1 MSNSQQTMAPNG
13 VSKTADLVETNPD
26 DFGPEPWDPGMLTL
40 FDVRG
45 RFVNRPKFSRTQPV
59 DRQRIRLPLPV
70 GDVALGELVLDLTAR
85 HPYADIGWMDF
96 YQPGRWDCE
105 SDSVY
110 MSTIRVNPPGSSTNW
125 DGTVG
130 YGHFTAPADNL
141 YVVVLNF
148 SGYSTSQ
155 CMSLRGPWGKATAN
169 LPAASYDASGHLL
182 PRTAAVRAVWDAR
195 AGEKGWCDFSAVTG
209 STASVIL
216 PGYVDLGI
224 PLVFFHSLQIY
235 TAA

>member
-1 MSNSQQTMAPNG
+1 MSNSQQTVVPNG
-13 VSKTADLVETNPD
+13 VAKTADLAELNPD
-26 DFGPEPWDPGMLTL
+26 DYGSGPWDPGMLTL

-45 RFVNRPKFSRTQPV
+45 RFVNRPKFTKTQPV
-59 DRQRIRLPLPV
+59 DRHMIRLPLPV

-85 HPYADIGWMDF
+85 HPYADAGSMDF

-110 MSTIRVNPPGSSTNW
+110 MSTIQNPTGSPGLWT
-125 DGTVG
+125 GTVG

-141 YVVVLNF
+141 YVVVVNF
-148 SGYSTSQ
+148 SGYSSSQ
-155 CMSLRGPWGKATAN
+155 CMNLRGPWGKATAY
-169 LPAASYDASGHLL
+169 LPAASCDSAGHLL
-182 PRTAAVRAVWDAR
+182 PRTAAVRAIWDAR

-209 STASVIL
+209 SSTNVIL
-216 PGYVDLGI
+216 PGYVDLAI

>member
-1 MSNSQQTMAPNG
+1 MSTQQMAAPNG
-13 VSKTADLVETNPD
+13 VSRTPNVIEANPD

-45 RFVNRPKFSRTQPV
+45 RVVNRPKFSMTQPV
-59 DRQRIRLPLPV
+59 DRQKIRLPLPV

-85 HPYADIGWMDF
+85 HPYTDTGYMDF
-96 YQPGRWDCE
+96 YEPGRWDCE

-110 MSTIRVNPPGSSTNW
+110 MSTIQNPTGSPGMWT
-125 DGTVG
+125 GTVG

-141 YVVVLNF
+141 YVVVVTF
-148 SGYSTSQ
+148 SGSSSSQ
-155 CMSLRGPWGKATAN
+155 CMNLRGPWGKATAY
-169 LPAASYDASGHLL
+169 LPAASYDSAGHLL
-182 PRTAAVRAVWDAR
+182 PRTAAVKAVWDAR
-195 AGEKGWCDFSAVTG
+195 AGDKGWCDFSAVTG
-209 STASVIL
+209 STTNVIL
-216 PGYVDLGI
+216 PGYIDLAI